1 MAEDGADGSTGPKD
15 AAVME
20 AILKEMG
27 VQEYDPNVVHQ
38 MLEFSYRE

>member
-1 MAEDGADGSTGPKD
+1 MSENGTGVGSRD

-27 VQEYDPNVVHQ
+27 VDDFEPNIIHQ
-38 MLEFSYRE
+38 LLEFSYSQF